1 MENKWIYIDEI
12 TTLHADDDGVCLS
25 NEYNSITFNP
35 HTLVDWLPN
44 IIEVAFQ
51 EKEKRDKEKI
61 EELSTKLSDLEQNTI
76 DIALVQ
82 RDLTHLNTKIDELHK
97 ILIRIENNN
106 K

>member
-1 MENKWIYIDEI
+1 MN
-12 TTLHADDDGVCLS
+12 ADWAWKIGTVIL
-25 NEYNSITFNP
+25 SITIVPTFIWVWNT
-35 HTLVDWLPN
+35 HSTVQA
-44 IIEVAFQ
+44 IQIENMHR
-51 EKEKRDKEKI
+51 KEKLVQFES
-61 EELSTKLSDLEQNTI
+61 ELKDLEQNTI

>member
-1 MENKWIYIDEI
+1 MNADWAWKVGTVILSIVILPTVIWVWDTHSAVQAIEIENIHRKEQLDKF
-12 TTLHADDDGVCLS
+12 DGQL
-25 NEYNSITFNP
+25 
-35 HTLVDWLPN
+35 
-44 IIEVAFQ
+44 
-51 EKEKRDKEKI
+51 KE
-61 EELSTKLSDLEQNTI
+61 LEQNTI

>member
-1 MENKWIYIDEI
+1 MNADWAWKIGTVILSIIIVPTFIWVWNTHSAVQAIEIENV
-12 TTLHADDDGVCLS
+12 HR
-25 NEYNSITFNP
+25 
-35 HTLVDWLPN
+35 
-44 IIEVAFQ
+44 
-51 EKEKRDKEKI
+51 KEKLDEFDSKLKE
-61 EELSTKLSDLEQNTI
+61 LEQNTI

>member
-1 MENKWIYIDEI
+1 MNADWAWKIGTVVLSIIIVPTFIWVWNTHSAVQAIEIENI
-12 TTLHADDDGVCLS
+12 HR
-25 NEYNSITFNP
+25 
-35 HTLVDWLPN
+35 
-44 IIEVAFQ
+44 
-51 EKEKRDKEKI
+51 KEKLDEFDGQLKE
-61 EELSTKLSDLEQNTI
+61 LEQNTI

>member
-1 MENKWIYIDEI
+1 MNADWAWKIGTVILSIIIVPTFIWVWNTHSTVQAIQIENM
-12 TTLHADDDGVCLS
+12 HR
-25 NEYNSITFNP
+25 
-35 HTLVDWLPN
+35 
-44 IIEVAFQ
+44 
-51 EKEKRDKEKI
+51 KEKLVQFES
-61 EELSTKLSDLEQNTI
+61 ELKDLEQNTI

>member
-1 MENKWIYIDEI
+1 MNADWAWKVGTVILSMIIVPTFIWVWDTHSAVQAIEIENIHRKEQ
-12 TTLHADDDGVCLS
+12 LEKFDGQLK
-25 NEYNSITFNP
+25 E
-35 HTLVDWLPN
+35 L
-44 IIEVAFQ
+44 
-51 EKEKRDKEKI
+51 EK
-61 EELSTKLSDLEQNTI
+61 NTI

>member
-1 MENKWIYIDEI
+1 MNADWAWKIGTVILSIIIVPTFIWVWNTHSAVQAIQIENI
-12 TTLHADDDGVCLS
+12 HR
-25 NEYNSITFNP
+25 
-35 HTLVDWLPN
+35 
-44 IIEVAFQ
+44 
-51 EKEKRDKEKI
+51 KEKLDEFEGQLKE
-61 EELSTKLSDLEQNTI
+61 LEQNTI

>member
-1 MENKWIYIDEI
+1 MNADWAWKIGTVILSIIIVPTFIWVWNTHSAVQAIEIENV
-12 TTLHADDDGVCLS
+12 HR
-25 NEYNSITFNP
+25 
-35 HTLVDWLPN
+35 
-44 IIEVAFQ
+44 
-51 EKEKRDKEKI
+51 KEKLDEF
-61 EELSTKLSDLEQNTI
+61 EVKLKDLEQNTI